1 MAVQSVNSRL
11 GTKSDLLIV
20 LATIGIISVL
30 FTPLP
35 PMALDFLS
43 ICNVGTALLILLLT
57 FYSEKPL
64 SFSTFPS
71 ILLITTLFR
80 LALNISA
87 TRLILDD
94 ASAGKVIGAIGEH
107 VIGGNYV
114 VGVVV
119 FVILIVVQYVV
130 VTAGAQRV
138 AEVAAR
144 FTLDS
149 MPGKQMS
156 IDADLN
162 IGVIDEQEAKRKRE
176 EIQQEANFY
185 GAMDGATKF
194 VKGDAIAGIIIIFVD
209 IIAGLMMG
217 VGHHGMSWN
226 EALHTYTLLT
236 VGDGIVTQIPSLI
249 IATATGIIITRAAT
263 DSKLGSEVV
272 EQITAHPVTLLILA
286 ACIFFLMFLPGLP
299 TGALALALLAV
310 VALLIYSYRSAGK
323 SGEQDNPEAIEDDE
337 ELPRSGSKDDIYK
350 QLELHPI
357 EVRLGVEL
365 HEVLEQVKDAL
376 YERVQNFRK
385 QYALDSGFV
394 VPSVKVIGSHS
405 GVDSDAY
412 AIYVYG
418 VKLGSGQIKVDHQLA
433 IAGAQTKVQL
443 DGEKTTEPTYGLP
456 AVWVPESG
464 VQMARAANYT
474 LVDWQTMLITHLGEV
489 IRSNANELLT
499 RNEVE
504 KLLERNKAT
513 CEGLVEEIV
522 PSIMSLT
529 DIQRVFQLLLK
540 ENVPIRN
547 IELILEVL
555 ADAGKRMKT
564 PEELVEEVRL
574 RLGAFICQSLMS
586 RNGLLEVLTLEPNLE
601 RVLITTVNPPERM
614 SAFSID
620 PSGKEQLLNA
630 ISYSAQKM
638 MSKNHMPV
646 IMCSPVIRRR
656 LKQLTERALP
666 RLAIIS
672 MTEIPTSLSVNS
684 FDVVKASVQSTNLE
698 AKYG

>member
-1 MAVQSVNSRL
+1 
-11 GTKSDLLIV
+11 
-20 LATIGIISVL
+20 
-30 FTPLP
+30 
-35 PMALDFLS
+35 
-43 ICNVGTALLILLLT
+43 
-57 FYSEKPL
+57 
-64 SFSTFPS
+64 
-71 ILLITTLFR
+71 
-80 LALNISA
+80 
-87 TRLILDD
+87 
-94 ASAGKVIGAIGEH
+94 
-107 VIGGNYV
+107 
-114 VGVVV
+114 
-119 FVILIVVQYVV
+119 
-130 VTAGAQRV
+130 
-138 AEVAAR
+138 
-144 FTLDS
+144 
-149 MPGKQMS
+149 
-156 IDADLN
+156 
-162 IGVIDEQEAKRKRE
+162 
-176 EIQQEANFY
+176 
-185 GAMDGATKF
+185 
-194 VKGDAIAGIIIIFVD
+194 
-209 IIAGLMMG
+209 MG
-217 VGHHGMSWN
+217 VGHHDMSWN
-226 EALHTYTLLT
+226 DALHTYTLLT

-286 ACIFFLMFLPGLP
+286 VCLFCLMFLPGLP
-299 TGALALALLAV
+299 TGGALGGLAFLAV

-323 SGEQDNPEAIEDDE
+323 SDEQEDPEVPEDE
-337 ELPRSGSKDDIYK
+337 EDMPGSGSKDDIYK

-418 VKLGSGQIKVDHQLA
+418 VKLGSGQIKIGHQLA

-456 AVWVPESG
+456 AVWVPESGG

-499 RNEVE
+499 RREVE

-513 CEGLVEEIV
+513 CDGLVEEIV

-564 PEELVEEVRL
+564 PPEELVEEVRL
-574 RLGAFICQSLMS
+574 RLGGIYLPIID
-586 RNGLLEVLTLEPNLE
+586 EPQWYVGSTDL
-601 RVLITTVNPPERM
+601 
-614 SAFSID
+614 
-620 PSGKEQLLNA
+620 G
-630 ISYSAQKM
+630 
-638 MSKNHMPV
+638 SK
-646 IMCSPVIRRR
+646 
-656 LKQLTERALP
+656 LGTFAYY
-666 RLAIIS
+666 
-672 MTEIPTSLSVNS
+672 
-684 FDVVKASVQSTNLE
+684 
-698 AKYG
+698 YGQPA